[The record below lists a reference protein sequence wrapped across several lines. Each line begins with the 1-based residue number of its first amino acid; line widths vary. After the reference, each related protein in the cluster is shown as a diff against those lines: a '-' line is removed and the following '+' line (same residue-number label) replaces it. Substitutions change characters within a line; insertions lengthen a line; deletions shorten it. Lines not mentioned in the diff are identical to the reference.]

1 MYFQDLFLSVLN
13 MSITASYVILAVLL
27 LRLALKGMPKKY
39 SYALWSV
46 VGFRLLCPVSFKSVF
61 SLFSLNPF
69 DMKKAQQMNEYSLT
83 YINPEKPILRDELT
97 TGVSAVNSIIE
108 NQVVPSDTFQSSYSV
123 IMLALEFLWVAGIAA
138 LLIYSAVKFIKLK
151 KSLSTAILLEKGVY
165 QSESISSPFIVGV
178 IRPKI
183 YVPSGIDEGCMQYVL
198 AHERYHIKRFDNG
211 FKLIS
216 YFILVLHWFNPL
228 VWLAFYLMTK
238 DMEMSCDEAVIS
250 KNPDIKKTYST
261 VLLSFATNKRFPAP
275 SPISFS
281 ENGVKARIKNVLHY
295 RKPKRVLQAV
305 AIILC
310 LALLTACAANP
321 KQTVTE
327 ESITNAV
334 NELGKVTGSFETNV
348 YTAGVT
354 VGANLAISYHRENG
368 RYYDKITIEKDSLK
382 IIDNEGIEIFV
393 SEKAEE
399 KPFKLK
405 YRYDMAYLE
414 KDGLVTISG
423 DNKSLFQ
430 GDITCVTYTNSS
442 MSKDGDVTYQVY
454 FNKDEPFAF
463 SDMNW
468 VYLLEPMDFEKLL
481 SDSIIENEKN
491 KYLKGDYFGEAHM
504 VLGVREGDLNG
515 NGTEKYITYY
525 IYKEVAWLSAKEGN
539 ELGRRLVNTSGGASP
554 AAAVFEKKGNAYELK
569 DYKSVGDN
577 YHSED
582 VVALF
587 PKDIYSNF
595 DYITKTDYILLD
607 KEIYKQVVEKYL
619 LDTGEFIAVSFDLW
633 DKTDKTFE
641 DKQTLINLGD
651 YTVGYC
657 FAALIE
663 NTDSDELQNKY
674 VAILSELLGDES
686 EGVYTENGR
695 AQSFLNSLITKN
707 KMLLKESSPEDMKK
721 FYPYGYLLLT
731 MTGDIDE
738 YNGSSEEK
746 ITSNKAKNIAEA
758 QLKKDYESDYHDFVF
773 SGEVVLKMP
782 NEGDFL
788 VTVKPTGNA
797 YYEVQFDD
805 ETQSRSV
812 WYYVDS
818 VTGEIID
825 SKEVNN

>member
-1 MYFQDLFLSVLN
+1 MSDLFISVLN
-13 MSITASYVILAVLL
+13 MSITASYVILAVML
-27 LRLALKGMPKKY
+27 LRLVLKGMPKKHP
-39 SYALWSV
+39 YALWSV
-46 VGFRLLCPVSFKSVF
+46 VGFRLVCPVSFKSIF
-61 SLFSLNPF
+61 SLFSLKPF
-69 DMKKAQQMNEYSLT
+69 DMTKAQQMNEYSLT
-83 YINPEKPILRDELT
+83 YIQGTKPIEAAQT
-97 TGVSAVNSIIE
+97 TIGIPAAN
-108 NQVVPSDTFQSSYSV
+108 SV
-123 IMLALEFLWVAGIAA
+123 IQEQILSPPDDNGFRYVLYGLFALWTAGIIA

-151 KSLSTAILLEKGVY
+151 KSLSTSILLEKGVY
-165 QSESISSPFIVGV
+165 QSENISSPFIVGI
-178 IRPKI
+178 IRPRI
-183 YVPSGIDEGCMQYVL
+183 YVPSGIDDGYMAYVL

-211 FKLIS
+211 IKLIA
-216 YFILVLHWFNPL
+216 YFLLVLHWFNPL

-295 RKPKRVLQAV
+295 KKPKKIIQAV

-368 RYYDKITIEKDSLK
+368 RYYDKITIEKDSLR
-382 IIDNEGIEIFV
+382 IIDNEGVEIFV

-405 YRYDMAYLE
+405 YRYDTAYLE

-423 DNKSLFQ
+423 DNESLFQ

-442 MSKDGDVTYQVY
+442 MSKDGDITYQVY

-595 DYITKTDYILLD
+595 DYITKTDYISLD

-633 DKTDKTFE
+633 DKTDKE
-641 DKQTLINLGD
+641 
-651 YTVGYC
+651 YM
-657 FAALIE
+657 
-663 NTDSDELQNKY
+663 
-674 VAILSELLGDES
+674 ELLERVNNN
-686 EGVYTENGR
+686 EKFYN
-695 AQSFLNSLITKN
+695 
-707 KMLLKESSPEDMKK
+707 LLKKTHK
-721 FYPYGYLLLT
+721 VKQLNKIL
-731 MTGDIDE
+731 
-738 YNGSSEEK
+738 EK
-746 ITSNKAKNIAEA
+746 RRDN
-758 QLKKDYESDYHDFVF
+758 
-773 SGEVVLKMP
+773 
-782 NEGDFL
+782 
-788 VTVKPTGNA
+788 
-797 YYEVQFDD
+797 
-805 ETQSRSV
+805 
-812 WYYVDS
+812 
-818 VTGEIID
+818 
-825 SKEVNN
+825 